1 MLYNATRLFLRMCI
15 MLIFTGNLC
24 LAARI
29 YVKNWSSSEISI
41 TNAIVQPSAGA
52 AIDTALKNSI
62 ITIQPGHSQQVTIE
76 YQEITYSNLS
86 QFTITYKLQ
95 EHIESET
102 IYFPA
107 SAEEETSLYFT
118 DSSYDRFPYNIGN
131 RLAHGA

>member
-1 MLYNATRLFLRMCI
+1 MLYNATRLFLRICI
-15 MLIFTGNLC
+15 ILISTNQIC
-24 LAARI
+24 QAARI
-29 YVKNWSSSEISI
+29 YVKNWGSSEISI
-41 TNAIVQPSAGA
+41 TNAIVQPSAGT
-52 AIDTALKNSI
+52 AIDTALKNST

-76 YQEITYSNLS
+76 NQEVTYSNFD

-95 EHIESET
+95 EHTESET

-107 SAEEETSLYFT
+107 SAEQETSLYFT